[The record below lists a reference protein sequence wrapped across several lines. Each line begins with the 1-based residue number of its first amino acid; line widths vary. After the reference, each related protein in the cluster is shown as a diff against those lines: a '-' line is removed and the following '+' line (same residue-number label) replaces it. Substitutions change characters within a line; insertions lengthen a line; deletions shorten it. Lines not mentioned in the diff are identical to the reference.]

1 MKIFSLVLGIAL
13 VVVGGLAIHQSRLV
27 DAADQRIADL
37 EARLNERPSQ
47 MLTATFPVPSSPAP
61 ASSVPQAEPAATR
74 ESRPASQPE
83 AAAEI
88 VRRIEEL
95 TRLQRSSPEGIARR
109 LETGRMLVRSTNP
122 DVIEAVGLSTEEA
135 DRLFDLLAA
144 QQDKS
149 AELFSDLRNAQDPE
163 AARSQLAAR
172 LEEIRQSN
180 EAELKELLG
189 GKYTQW
195 KDYEQN
201 RAAWRQRRDLNAVL
215 KAAGSPLTP
224 EQDRALIGAL
234 TAEYQNIRN
243 TRQASAAPFQQYA
256 PEVQQRLVQAASA
269 HLSPQQLES
278 YRQMLERAAKQE
290 EAAMGPLIRAAEA
303 AASGTSAP
311 VN

>member
-1 MKIFSLVLGIAL
+1 MKILSWVLGIAL

-37 EARLNERPSQ
+37 EARLNELPSQ
-47 MLTATFPVPSSPAP
+47 TLTATVPAPLPPAP
-61 ASSVPQAEPAATR
+61 AASVPQAEPAATG
-74 ESRPASQPE
+74 ESKPASQPE
-83 AAAEI
+83 TAAETI
-88 VRRIEEL
+88 LRVEEL
-95 TRLQRSSPEGIARR
+95 ARLQRSSPEGIARR
-109 LETGRMLVRSTNP
+109 LETGRMLMRTSNP
-122 DVIEAVGLSTEEA
+122 DVNEAVGLSTEEA

-144 QQDKS
+144 QQEKS
-149 AELFSDLRNAQDPE
+149 SEVFSEVRDAQNPD
-163 AARSQLAAR
+163 ARSQLAAR
-172 LEEIRQSN
+172 LEVIRQGN

-189 GKYTQW
+189 GKYPQW

-201 RAAWRQRRDLNAVL
+201 RSAWRQRRDLDAVL
-215 KAAGSPLTP
+215 KATGIPLTP

-243 TRQASAAPFQQYA
+243 TRQASAAPFRQYA
-256 PEVQQRLVQAASA
+256 PEVQQRLVHAASA

-290 EAAMGPLIRAAEA
+290 EAMMGPLMRAAEA
-303 AASGTSAP
+303 AGNSAP